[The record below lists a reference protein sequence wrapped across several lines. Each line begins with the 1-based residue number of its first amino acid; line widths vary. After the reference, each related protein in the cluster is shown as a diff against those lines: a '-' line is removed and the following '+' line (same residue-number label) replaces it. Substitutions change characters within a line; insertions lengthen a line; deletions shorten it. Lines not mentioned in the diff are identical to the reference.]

1 MAMIKRLSVWMS
13 VVACLAAVTGAR
25 AAQPSYVWWEG
36 EATTETNFSQQSGF
50 SADTFAS
57 IRNEVLSA
65 GDWLTNGENRAPGEA
80 EPFATYRVHVPAD
93 GVYQLYTRK
102 FWKHG
107 PFRWRFGEG
116 EWQTCGGDVA
126 LLDSTPIRQFLEANW
141 VRLGEVK
148 LKAGDQTFELRLL
161 ASVGQSKVAAF
172 DAFVLMQSPFVPRG
186 KLKPDGKSGR
196 AADGFWAFE
205 PDADTFEHK
214 DLDLRSLN
222 ESQAGV
228 SGHVRR
234 EGGRFVL
241 GDGRPAR
248 FWAVQADTRE
258 SDNASVDF
266 LARRL
271 AKAGVNLVRME
282 ANVRDGSSADPTAV
296 SREKLDRLHYVIAAL
311 KREGIYTYLGHNFW
325 GTSFTAKDSYG
336 IPGFHDGDKGA
347 ALLIFSPRMQEIY
360 KAWAKVQLT
369 TVNPYTGVSLAKEP
383 ALAVY
388 EVQNEDSYF
397 WWSFDWNLKDP
408 EKLASLEVAY
418 GKWLAKRYGT
428 LDKALAAWGQRDN
441 RDRPQ
446 EGRAAFLNTYQ
457 LTEGGIAQA
466 PATRKRASDQLR
478 FLVEHQRAF
487 YAGMAQY
494 LHEDL
499 GLQSLVSASNWKTAD
514 ARVLDSLER
523 YTYMATDVLCDNNYF
538 VPPYQSKRQHFY
550 AVDAGEVY
558 ADRPGLLEPQNL
570 PIQLFAMA
578 DRPHMVT
585 EMMWERPNRYR
596 AEFPFLAAT
605 YGALQGMDGWVF
617 FAVGGPEWESSPK
630 VWSVMSPAMF
640 GQFPALALMYRRGD
654 VREADRVV
662 FDVLDMDEQC
672 NFQGSAALQVQAL
685 DEFRKKEV
693 PAGGVLT
700 GQSVPA
706 IDPLAFYVGRVE
718 RSFAAQPDEAM
729 ARELSPFINRQAKT
743 IRSVTDELYW
753 DYGQG
758 FITLKTPRSQGVAG
772 FVAKAGRVDLGDVMI
787 ESGNDYAVIV
797 VVALDDQ
804 PLASSRRIL
813 IQAMTDDQFYGWK
826 TEPQAKGQKI
836 VSLGG
841 YPVNVR
847 KIDAKVTFKNNARA
861 RRALVL
867 DGNANPTEQTA
878 ALKRSGSSVTLS
890 LPADAMYT
898 IME

>member
-1 MAMIKRLSVWMS
+1 MAMFKHLSVWVS
-13 VVACLAAVTGAR
+13 AVACLAAVTGAR
-25 AAQPSYVWWEG
+25 ATQPTYVWWEG
-36 EATTETNFSQQSGF
+36 EATTETNFPTRTGF
-50 SADTFAS
+50 SANTFAN
-57 IRNEVLSA
+57 IRNDVLSA
-65 GDWLTNGENRAPGEA
+65 GDWLTNGENRAAGEA
-80 EPFATYRVHVPAD
+80 EPFAKYRVTVPAD
-93 GVYQLYTRK
+93 GTYQLYSRK

-107 PFRWRFGEG
+107 PFRWRFGADP
-116 EWQTCGGDVA
+116 WQTCGGDVA
-126 LLDSTPIRQFLEANW
+126 LLDSTPIRQFLEVNW

-148 LKAGDQTFELRLL
+148 LRAGDQTFELRLL
-161 ASVGQSKVAAF
+161 AKEGQSKGAAF

-186 KLKPDGKSGR
+186 KLKPDGKSGQ
-196 AADGFWAFE
+196 AAAGFWAFE
-205 PDADTFEHK
+205 PDADTFEHH

-222 ESQAGV
+222 ESLAGV
-228 SGHVRR
+228 AGHVRR
-234 EGGRFVL
+234 EGGRFVF
-241 GDGRPAR
+241 GSGKPAR
-248 FWAVQADTRE
+248 FWGVQADARE
-258 SDNASVDF
+258 LDNASVDL

-282 ANVRDGSSADPTAV
+282 ASIRDGSSADPMAV
-296 SREKLDRLHYVIAAL
+296 SLEKLDRLHYVIAAL

-325 GTSFTAKDSYG
+325 GTSFTSRDSYG
-336 IPGFHDGDKGA
+336 IPGFHEGDKGA
-347 ALLIFSPRMQEIY
+347 ALLNFSPRMQEIY

-369 TVNPYTGVSLAKEP
+369 TVNPYTGVPLAQEP

-388 EVQNEDSYF
+388 EIQNEDSYF

-408 EKLASLEVAY
+408 EKLASLEVEY
-418 GKWLAKRYGT
+418 GEWLAKRYGT
-428 LDKALAAWGQRDN
+428 LEKAFAAWGQRDS

-446 EGRAAFLNTYQ
+446 ASRAAFLNTYQ
-457 LTEGGIAQA
+457 LTADGVAQA

-523 YTYMATDVLCDNNYF
+523 YTYTATDVLCDNNYF
-538 VPPYQSKRQHFY
+538 VPPYQSKRQRFY
-550 AVDAGEVY
+550 AIDAGEVY
-558 ADRPGLLEPQNL
+558 ADRPGLLEPENL

-617 FAVGGPEWESSPK
+617 FAVGGPDWESSPK
-630 VWSVMSPAMF
+630 VWSVMSPAIF

-654 VREADRVV
+654 VQEADRVV
-662 FDVLDMDEQC
+662 LDALNMDEQC
-672 NFQGSAALQVQAL
+672 NFKGSAAIQVQAL
-685 DEFRKKEV
+685 DELRKKDV
-693 PAGGVLT
+693 PRGGVLA
-700 GQSVPA
+700 GQSVSA
-706 IDPLAFYVGRVE
+706 IDPLAFFVGRVE
-718 RSFAAQPDEAM
+718 RSFEAPLEQAM
-729 ARELSPFINRQAKT
+729 ARELSPFIDHQAKT
-743 IRSVTDELYW
+743 IRSMTGELDW

-772 FVAKAGRVDLGDVMI
+772 FVAKAGRVDLGDVVI
-787 ESGNDYAVIV
+787 ESHSDYAVIV

-804 PLASSRRIL
+804 PLASSQRIL
-813 IQAMTDDQFYGWK
+813 IQAMTDDQLYGGK

-841 YPVNVR
+841 YPLNVR
-847 KIDAKVTFKNNARA
+847 KIDAQVTFKNNTRVQRA
-861 RRALVL
+861 MVL

-878 ALKRSGSSVTLS
+878 TLIREGSALTLS
-890 LPADAMYT
+890 LPTDAIYT
-898 IME
+898 ILE